1 MTHTQRQNY
10 REPSETDSSHL
21 GRLTREQVVDRIM
34 TLNPT
39 AKPDF
44 LRGFQR
50 GSLSDYLARLDTA
63 RSPRGSGWVRRGNSP
78 AIVTR
83 RPGT

>member
-1 MTHTQRQNY
+1 MARTQKQDY
-10 REPSETDSSHL
+10 REPSETDSSHF

-34 TLNPT
+34 SLNPT
-39 AKPDF
+39 ARPDF

-50 GSLSDYLARLDTA
+50 GSLFDYLARLDTA
-63 RSPRGSGWVRRGNSP
+63 KSPRGSGWVRRGDSP